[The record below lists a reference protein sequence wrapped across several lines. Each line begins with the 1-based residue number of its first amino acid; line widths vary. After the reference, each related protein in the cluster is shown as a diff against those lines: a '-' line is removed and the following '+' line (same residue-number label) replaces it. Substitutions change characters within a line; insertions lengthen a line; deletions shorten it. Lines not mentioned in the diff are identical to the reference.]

1 MTDVFDEILLEVAT
15 RDTTPGVGNN
25 VGASFTTG
33 GLMDG
38 GGRRSAPQWRL
49 REELWAEID
58 PEHNHTALHFLRVAA
73 GVVGGGGGVLPAA
86 GPNGGQPSGKQL
98 SSSPPSKLPL
108 AAAFA
113 WGTPFVAPPPPAHPF
128 FLRAR
133 RILHEP
139 VLVCLL
145 RSALATGNTDEV
157 ISRSIH
163 LLTLAVYTL
172 DDPIDGMES
181 GVATCP
187 TAAIPSGSPVA
198 AAAVARR
205 LRFLR
210 SLCAEAPSSE
220 SLRLLPPTGP
230 TAAAADALR
239 PSLST
244 ERPLAPAR
252 FEAAAEEEVL
262 RAIHRMLR
270 WPPPPPEPSPE
281 FRQSSEAAAAAGAG
295 EAKSSVLGIL
305 FKMANQGSNA
315 GLGGTAIR
323 VSELVGGDKNA
334 FAGRGVVSESIARGC
349 AWLLHKLAS
358 RDSTCAETINSL
370 QQSASLVSSTSS
382 AGATEERS
390 AKAEE
395 AAEVERRAR
404 KMAAK
409 QRALAQMA
417 KQAESFAAMI
427 TDSEAYSPAT
437 LNTTATGGK
446 SSSLTSASAGAA
458 SSQAHTIA
466 MPDVSE
472 MEEETSASTE
482 EPTVCIIC
490 HLNDADS
497 DAPLGCIGQVQPS
510 ATLRCAREARCPEGG
525 QTTVGSSIAASAM
538 LRTLASN
545 TCTRLQGTSD
555 SSDSTAVAVATTI
568 EDSDSESRLRDRDGA
583 ASGKRA
589 KFSQGQPRRELHAS
603 FCGHSVHFD
612 CFQAYAESLS
622 QRAER
627 DIHFEGRLAVD
638 INRGEFL
645 CPLCKRL
652 SNIIL
657 PHLEIAPH
665 HEALVRAVLLEP
677 PRAGGIVTADAS
689 AKANSSSCK
698 GIAACDGSFAP
709 CNVSSRHMS
718 IRSAIAPFL
727 PSHDARRDWPGY
739 ALPNI
744 PSQNG
749 QDSIPKS
756 TQSPQ
761 VAASVVEFSGNQPT
775 NWLKS
780 TLDSKLRSVMAQA
793 DILRAVTQH
802 AASRGG
808 SSIANAGS
816 HCILPATCDMITR
829 LVEGTE
835 WVCRATQAG
844 VVNASHV
851 PPQAGSSEPA
861 DEVFTAAPRSIDTRC
876 TASSANTSRAV
887 PLASLIG
894 CFQVASA
901 LCRII
906 RAQLPAAN
914 GATCLA
920 TTVALPSPAPT
931 NRTSAIL
938 HSVVSLEWSF
948 NDISASLPP
957 WCTSNGIDAPTLRW
971 LVELIPTTVV
981 TEGIKAPAATIPW
994 KRVPTAVLHT
1004 KALPR
1009 SSAEATAA
1017 DTCVAWLESLTA
1029 SLNGACEESPC
1040 LGWGAATAS
1049 AWGGQ
1054 PPLTPSHRRWLSH
1067 ALRNLFRLSA
1077 PPPAPDQPLHVEE
1090 ATGGLLG
1097 PGARLMCATP
1107 TNGSAWSEGDEGAQI
1122 SAEIAAE
1129 LLAQEASALVSNVGT
1144 TDHFDVSSAIGC
1156 RALLECLWRT
1166 ISYTM
1171 RVETETE
1178 TEVEANTESGTSVQS
1193 PGALNAAIEGT
1204 PRSAAMR
1211 PLIRAARLSPFLFPR
1226 PEDVTTAI
1234 SADLSLLLTRGT
1246 CDPPPSSSVLA
1257 QAPVTSSATS
1267 DATQSGK
1274 KDAGCLSTIIAGN
1287 DAGPRPRSNSPCVS
1301 VTAIRR
1307 EPIAMFTA
1315 FASPMAMVPS
1325 QSGDPD
1331 GLRMADNFDTA
1342 TTPPLAPV
1350 VAGASSPLQFAS
1362 SVASAPLHR
1371 YELTLSDGVSTVEA
1385 QLSPSLSWLVDAG
1398 KVRPGSSLLMHD
1410 WLAKQGHL
1418 ILLHVEPCE
1427 DWRDSSSASHLPCY
1441 KSSNELPKSGISCGV
1456 PFSLPMLL
1464 WPPHLLL
1471 TAMLLHS
1478 ADADVSTKIIRA
1490 LALSTLAR
1498 VLMLSSALVC
1508 SGDVA
1513 PSESYGLNVWTV
1525 LSAPATS
1532 QTLSAI
1538 GSGWP
1543 VFSSPTRDSPILCW
1557 LKPGSSIR
1565 AKPDSQ
1571 PKSPPGWM
1579 HVCMA
1584 SMDAQ
1589 DALFPDDSLRHA
1601 RPKFR
1606 YKEGW
1611 TRASFDEPIDCVLIR
1626 DYPTVASIPSGTE
1639 SAVRSPVPSDDDI
1652 TSLRRLRSA
1661 LGIHSDAS
1669 SPSGTAL
1676 VQLLQAELCS
1686 FFRSARSLLG
1696 AISPRPEDA
1705 NVAVPQSCYRGD
1717 GMLNTLL
1724 IAAGAPTVHDV
1735 LGCPRL
1741 ISTMRL
1747 WVQSAQAELKPFVLA
1762 WIPTRSSGKHVTRPL
1777 AGPGTI
1783 LGLPAP
1789 ASLKL
1794 LSTKGSAP
1802 FCSLPVRYTDL
1813 YSSPSFRKHRCPTT
1827 GQPPAEPA
1835 LCLICGALLCAGSE
1849 CCKRDGLGAL
1859 TRHAA
1864 AECSEGSGV
1873 FLLLHKCQTVILR
1886 GSHAAYWSSPYVDD
1900 FGEEDSGLER
1910 GRPLKLDPVRLARL
1924 RKMWSGHAV
1933 AAAVVKERST
1943 RDRIIR
1949 DNYM

>member
-1 MTDVFDEILLEVAT
+1 MSPQVLYYSVPPQCMRLRDLDLLLIQYVAASFTPTPTDLLLTLLHRFRLYGWALRACAPSEATAAATAARVSNAFSDEVRALALAHLEAIVHCDDAQRLRLVAEVLQLIIQIASALPPPPPPPPEATGVAAKASSPRPIMSPTTTALWYRDPPRAVLRRELIHLLAQSPATRSEASKVLELIPRPSDARRMTDVFDEILLEVAT

-638 INRGEFL
+638 INR
-645 CPLCKRL
+645 
-652 SNIIL
+652 
-657 PHLEIAPH
+657 
-665 HEALVRAVLLEP
+665 
-677 PRAGGIVTADAS
+677 
-689 AKANSSSCK
+689 
-698 GIAACDGSFAP
+698 
-709 CNVSSRHMS
+709 
-718 IRSAIAPFL
+718 
-727 PSHDARRDWPGY
+727 
-739 ALPNI
+739 
-744 PSQNG
+744 
-749 QDSIPKS
+749 
-756 TQSPQ
+756 
-761 VAASVVEFSGNQPT
+761 
-775 NWLKS
+775 
-780 TLDSKLRSVMAQA
+780 
-793 DILRAVTQH
+793 
-802 AASRGG
+802 
-808 SSIANAGS
+808 
-816 HCILPATCDMITR
+816 
-829 LVEGTE
+829 
-835 WVCRATQAG
+835 
-844 VVNASHV
+844 
-851 PPQAGSSEPA
+851 
-861 DEVFTAAPRSIDTRC
+861 
-876 TASSANTSRAV
+876 
-887 PLASLIG
+887 
-894 CFQVASA
+894 
-901 LCRII
+901 
-906 RAQLPAAN
+906 
-914 GATCLA
+914 
-920 TTVALPSPAPT
+920 
-931 NRTSAIL
+931 
-938 HSVVSLEWSF
+938 
-948 NDISASLPP
+948 
-957 WCTSNGIDAPTLRW
+957 
-971 LVELIPTTVV
+971 
-981 TEGIKAPAATIPW
+981 
-994 KRVPTAVLHT
+994 
-1004 KALPR
+1004 
-1009 SSAEATAA
+1009 
-1017 DTCVAWLESLTA
+1017 
-1029 SLNGACEESPC
+1029 
-1040 LGWGAATAS
+1040 
-1049 AWGGQ
+1049 
-1054 PPLTPSHRRWLSH
+1054 
-1067 ALRNLFRLSA
+1067 
-1077 PPPAPDQPLHVEE
+1077 
-1090 ATGGLLG
+1090 
-1097 PGARLMCATP
+1097 
-1107 TNGSAWSEGDEGAQI
+1107 
-1122 SAEIAAE
+1122 
-1129 LLAQEASALVSNVGT
+1129 
-1144 TDHFDVSSAIGC
+1144 
-1156 RALLECLWRT
+1156 
-1166 ISYTM
+1166 
-1171 RVETETE
+1171 
-1178 TEVEANTESGTSVQS
+1178 
-1193 PGALNAAIEGT
+1193 
-1204 PRSAAMR
+1204 
-1211 PLIRAARLSPFLFPR
+1211 
-1226 PEDVTTAI
+1226 
-1234 SADLSLLLTRGT
+1234 
-1246 CDPPPSSSVLA
+1246 
-1257 QAPVTSSATS
+1257 
-1267 DATQSGK
+1267 
-1274 KDAGCLSTIIAGN
+1274 
-1287 DAGPRPRSNSPCVS
+1287 
-1301 VTAIRR
+1301 
-1307 EPIAMFTA
+1307 
-1315 FASPMAMVPS
+1315 
-1325 QSGDPD
+1325 
-1331 GLRMADNFDTA
+1331 
-1342 TTPPLAPV
+1342 
-1350 VAGASSPLQFAS
+1350 
-1362 SVASAPLHR
+1362 
-1371 YELTLSDGVSTVEA
+1371 
-1385 QLSPSLSWLVDAG
+1385 
-1398 KVRPGSSLLMHD
+1398 
-1410 WLAKQGHL
+1410 
-1418 ILLHVEPCE
+1418 
-1427 DWRDSSSASHLPCY
+1427 
-1441 KSSNELPKSGISCGV
+1441 
-1456 PFSLPMLL
+1456 
-1464 WPPHLLL
+1464 
-1471 TAMLLHS
+1471 
-1478 ADADVSTKIIRA
+1478 
-1490 LALSTLAR
+1490 
-1498 VLMLSSALVC
+1498 
-1508 SGDVA
+1508 
-1513 PSESYGLNVWTV
+1513 
-1525 LSAPATS
+1525 
-1532 QTLSAI
+1532 
-1538 GSGWP
+1538 
-1543 VFSSPTRDSPILCW
+1543 
-1557 LKPGSSIR
+1557 
-1565 AKPDSQ
+1565 
-1571 PKSPPGWM
+1571 
-1579 HVCMA
+1579 
-1584 SMDAQ
+1584 
-1589 DALFPDDSLRHA
+1589 
-1601 RPKFR
+1601 
-1606 YKEGW
+1606 
-1611 TRASFDEPIDCVLIR
+1611 
-1626 DYPTVASIPSGTE
+1626 
-1639 SAVRSPVPSDDDI
+1639 
-1652 TSLRRLRSA
+1652 
-1661 LGIHSDAS
+1661 
-1669 SPSGTAL
+1669 
-1676 VQLLQAELCS
+1676 
-1686 FFRSARSLLG
+1686 
-1696 AISPRPEDA
+1696 
-1705 NVAVPQSCYRGD
+1705 
-1717 GMLNTLL
+1717 
-1724 IAAGAPTVHDV
+1724 
-1735 LGCPRL
+1735 
-1741 ISTMRL
+1741 
-1747 WVQSAQAELKPFVLA
+1747 
-1762 WIPTRSSGKHVTRPL
+1762 
-1777 AGPGTI
+1777 
-1783 LGLPAP
+1783 
-1789 ASLKL
+1789 
-1794 LSTKGSAP
+1794 
-1802 FCSLPVRYTDL
+1802 
-1813 YSSPSFRKHRCPTT
+1813 
-1827 GQPPAEPA
+1827 
-1835 LCLICGALLCAGSE
+1835 
-1849 CCKRDGLGAL
+1849 
-1859 TRHAA
+1859 
-1864 AECSEGSGV
+1864 
-1873 FLLLHKCQTVILR
+1873 
-1886 GSHAAYWSSPYVDD
+1886 
-1900 FGEEDSGLER
+1900 
-1910 GRPLKLDPVRLARL
+1910 
-1924 RKMWSGHAV
+1924 
-1933 AAAVVKERST
+1933 
-1943 RDRIIR
+1943 
-1949 DNYM
+1949 